1 MKIPKSESIEI
12 AALKDLHA
20 AADSSD
26 VQRLGLTGRYVG
38 SAYVSVASELTASA
52 IVINRTL
59 GLGFGAMT
67 QDQVGEILSLYRQA
81 EIRRY
86 FIQVRPEASS
96 PVLTQGL
103 EKEGLEKGR
112 GWQKFSRHAQRVTK
126 VPTKL
131 DVRFIDQRYGTKFA
145 EIVCNAFDIGN
156 AAIPWLAKLP
166 ERKGWHI
173 SMSFE
178 GDHPVGVGALFVQD
192 GFGWTDFGAT
202 SPEFRRRGSQGA
214 VMAHRLELA
223 NQLGCQKVFTC
234 TGVNVP
240 GDPQHSYSNI
250 LKAGFTESCVRENY
264 EPTSS
269 LHSQ

>member
-12 AALKDLHA
+12 SALKDLHD
-20 AADSSD
+20 AADPSD

-38 SAYVSVASELTASA
+38 SAYVSVASELPASA
-52 IVINRTL
+52 IVINRAI
-59 GLGFGAMT
+59 GLGFGASAKL
-67 QDQVGEILSLYRQA
+67 DQIRGIVSLYRQA
-81 EIRRY
+81 GVRRY

-96 PVLTQGL
+96 SGLTQWL

-112 GWQKFSRHAQRVTK
+112 GWQKFSRHAQQVTK

-131 DVRFIDQRYGTKFA
+131 DVRFIDRRYGTQFA

-173 SMSFE
+173 CMSFE

-192 GFGWTDFGAT
+192 GVGWTDFGAT
-202 SPEFRRRGSQGA
+202 SPAFRRRGSQGA
-214 VMAHRLELA
+214 VMAHRLDLA

-264 EPTSS
+264 EPASS
-269 LHSQ
+269 FLS